1 MTVFPNSPHSPN
13 LSQSSDS
20 AAPLTRTDDE
30 RGVATLT
37 LNRPERCNALSF
49 ELLRRLLDELRQI
62 AADDSTRLVVLRGA
76 GRHFCAGLDLDE
88 ATNGAPIPF
97 ETLQTDAL
105 DLDDFRVCVDEIAEK
120 SNAAHL
126 NAIKT
131 NFRDASPF
139 DLAAPSLAP
148 STNADFPP
156 TLPRFQVAPRLVLE
170 LLRQIRLT
178 PKPIVAAVRGAACGG
193 GAGLV
198 SACDFVVADSTFRA
212 VFTETKRGLSPSLLF
227 PFLRPKLP
235 LAALQEFVLT
245 AAPFAASRAVEVGL
259 VQTLVDPGAF
269 DATVAAAVDRFLA
282 NEPSSLATAKSLFN
296 AELLP
301 TDAEIRAGWLEHC
314 RSWASDAG
322 REGIAAFLEKRPP
335 RWTR

>member
-1 MTVFPNSPHSPN
+1 MTVFPNSPKSPN
-13 LSQSSDS
+13 LSDSS
-20 AAPLTRTDDE
+20 APLTRTDDE

-49 ELLRRLLDELRQI
+49 DLLRRLLAELRRI

-76 GRHFCAGLDLDE
+76 GKHFCAGLDLDE

-97 ETLQTDAL
+97 ETLRSDAL
-105 DLDDFRVCVDEIAEK
+105 DLDDFRVRVAETAVQ
-120 SNAAHL
+120 AAP
-126 NAIKT
+126 
-131 NFRDASPF
+131 ASRLATPF
-139 DLAAPSLAP
+139 DLASPSLAP
-148 STNADFPP
+148 PPNGDFPS

-178 PKPIVAAVRGAACGG
+178 PKPVVAAVRGAACGG

-227 PFLRPKLP
+227 PFLRRKLP

-259 VQTLVDPGAF
+259 VQTLVDPDAF
-269 DATVAAAVDRFLA
+269 DATVAAAVARFLE
-282 NEPSSLATAKSLFN
+282 NEPRSLATAKSLFN
-296 AELLP
+296 AALLP
-301 TDAEIRAGWLEHC
+301 TEAELRAGWLEHC
-314 RSWASDAG
+314 RSWTSDAG

>member
-1 MTVFPNSPHSPN
+1 MTALPASSNLPNSPNSP
-13 LSQSSDS
+13 
-20 AAPLTRTDDE
+20 APLTRTDDE

-62 AADDSTRLVVLRGA
+62 AVDDSTRLVVLRGA
-76 GRHFCAGLDLDE
+76 GKHFCAGLDLDE
-88 ATNGAPIPF
+88 ATNGAPTPL
-97 ETLQTDAL
+97 ETLRDAGL
-105 DLDDFRVCVDEIAEK
+105 DLDDFRVRVSETAEK
-120 SNAAHL
+120 SNDARFFASEV
-126 NAIKT
+126 
-131 NFRDASPF
+131 NFRDATPF
-139 DLAAPSLAP
+139 DLAAQPFAP
-148 STNADFPP
+148 SSNADFPP

-178 PKPIVAAVRGAACGG
+178 PKPVVAAVRGAACGG

-198 SACDFVVADSTFRA
+198 SVCDFVVADSTFRA

-227 PFLRPKLP
+227 PFLRRKLP

-245 AAPFAASRAVEVGL
+245 AAPFAASRAVDVGL
-259 VQTLVDPGAF
+259 VQTLVAPDAF

-282 NEPSSLATAKSLFN
+282 NEPRSLATAKRLFN
-296 AELLP
+296 AVLLP
-301 TDAEIRAGWLEHC
+301 NDAEIRAGWLEHC
-314 RSWASDAG
+314 RSWASSAG

>member
-1 MTVFPNSPHSPN
+1 MTASSNSPNSLIFPKT
-13 LSQSSDS
+13 S
-20 AAPLTRTDDE
+20 ASVAPLARTDDE

-49 ELLRRLLDELRQI
+49 DLLRRLLAELRQI

-76 GRHFCAGLDLDE
+76 GKHFCAGLDLDE
-88 ATNGAPIPF
+88 ATNGAPIPL
-97 ETLQTDAL
+97 ETLRADAL
-105 DLDDFRVCVDEIAEK
+105 DLDDFRVSVAEIAEK
-120 SNAAHL
+120 SNGVSFPAA
-126 NAIKT
+126 KT
-131 NFRDASPF
+131 DFRDATPF
-139 DLAAPSLAP
+139 VLAAQPLAP
-148 STNADFPP
+148 PSDVDFPP
-156 TLPRFQVAPRLVLE
+156 TFPRFQVAPRLVLE
-170 LLRQIRLT
+170 LLRPSRLT

-198 SACDFVVADSTFRA
+198 SVCDFVVADSTFRA

-227 PFLRPKLP
+227 PFLRRKLP

-245 AAPFAASRAVEVGL
+245 AAPFVASRAADVGL
-259 VQTLVDPGAF
+259 VQTLAAPDAF

-282 NEPSSLATAKSLFN
+282 NEPRSLATAKRLFN
-296 AELLP
+296 AALLP
-301 TDAEIRAGWLEHC
+301 TDSEIRAGWLEHC

-322 REGIAAFLEKRPP
+322 REGIAAFLEKRSP

>member
-1 MTVFPNSPHSPN
+1 MTDFPNSPKLPN
-13 LSQSSDS
+13 PPDSS
-20 AAPLTRTDDE
+20 APLTRTDNE

-49 ELLRRLLDELRQI
+49 ELSRRLLAELRQI
-62 AADDSTRLVVLRGA
+62 AADESTRLVVLRGV
-76 GRHFCAGLDLDE
+76 GKHFCAGLDLDE

-97 ETLQTDAL
+97 ETLRDAGL
-105 DLDDFRVCVDEIAEK
+105 ALDDFRVRLSETAAETNESQLLAPK
-120 SNAAHL
+120 SDGRVA
-126 NAIKT
+126 T
-131 NFRDASPF
+131 PF
-139 DLAAPSLAP
+139 DLAARPFAP
-148 STNADFPP
+148 LSDDFPS

-170 LLRQIRLT
+170 ILRQIRLT
-178 PKPIVAAVRGAACGG
+178 PKPVVAAVRGAACGG

-198 SACDFVVADSTFRA
+198 SVCDFVVADSTFRA

-227 PFLRPKLP
+227 PFLRRKYP

-245 AAPFAASRAVEVGL
+245 AAPFAASRALDVGL
-259 VQTLVDPGAF
+259 VQTLVEPDAF
-269 DATVAAAVDRFLA
+269 DATVAAAVDRFLE
-282 NEPSSLATAKSLFN
+282 NEPRSLATAKRLFN
-296 AELLP
+296 AALLP

-314 RSWASDAG
+314 RSWASSAG

>member
-1 MTVFPNSPHSPN
+1 MTALPASPNLPNSPNSP
-13 LSQSSDS
+13 
-20 AAPLTRTDDE
+20 APLTRTDDE

-62 AADDSTRLVVLRGA
+62 AVDDSTRLVVLRGA
-76 GRHFCAGLDLDE
+76 GKHFCAGLDLDE
-88 ATNGAPIPF
+88 ATNGAPTPL
-97 ETLQTDAL
+97 ETLRDAGL
-105 DLDDFRVCVDEIAEK
+105 DLDDFRVRVSETAEK
-120 SNAAHL
+120 SNDARFFASEF
-126 NAIKT
+126 
-131 NFRDASPF
+131 NFRDATPF
-139 DLAAPSLAP
+139 DLAAQPFAP
-148 STNADFPP
+148 SSNADFPP

-178 PKPIVAAVRGAACGG
+178 PKPVVAAVRGAACGG

-198 SACDFVVADSTFRA
+198 SVCDFVVADSTFRA

-227 PFLRPKLP
+227 PFLRRKLP

-245 AAPFAASRAVEVGL
+245 AAPFDAPRAVDVGL
-259 VQTLVDPGAF
+259 VQTLVGPDAF

-282 NEPSSLATAKSLFN
+282 NEPRSLATAKRLFN
-296 AELLP
+296 AVLLP
-301 TDAEIRAGWLEHC
+301 NDAEIRAGWLEHC
-314 RSWASDAG
+314 RSWASSAG

>member
-1 MTVFPNSPHSPN
+1 MTVFPNSPKLPN
-13 LSQSSDS
+13 PSDS
-20 AAPLTRTDDE
+20 SAPLTRIDDE

-49 ELLRRLLDELRQI
+49 DLLRRLLAELRRI

-76 GRHFCAGLDLDE
+76 GKHFCAGLDLDE

-97 ETLQTDAL
+97 ETLRADAL
-105 DLDDFRVCVDEIAEK
+105 DLDDFRVRVAQIAVQ
-120 SNAAHL
+120 AAP
-126 NAIKT
+126 
-131 NFRDASPF
+131 ASRLATPF

-148 STNADFPP
+148 PPNGDFPP

-178 PKPIVAAVRGAACGG
+178 PKPVVAAVRGAACGG

-227 PFLRPKLP
+227 PFLRRKLP

-259 VQTLVDPGAF
+259 VQTLVAPAAF
-269 DATVAAAVDRFLA
+269 DATVDAAVARFLE
-282 NEPSSLATAKSLFN
+282 NEPRSLATAKRLFN
-296 AELLP
+296 AALLP

-314 RSWASDAG
+314 RAWASDAG

>member
-1 MTVFPNSPHSPN
+1 MTVSPASPN
-13 LSQSSDS
+13 LPSFSS
-20 AAPLTRTDDE
+20 PLTRTDDE

-49 ELLRRLLDELRQI
+49 DLLRRLLVELRQI
-62 AADDSTRLVVLRGA
+62 ADDESTRLVVLRGA
-76 GRHFCAGLDLDE
+76 GKHFCAGLDLDE
-88 ATNGAPIPF
+88 ATNGAPIPLK
-97 ETLQTDAL
+97 TLQADAL
-105 DLDDFRVCVDEIAEK
+105 DLADFRVPVAETVEK
-120 SNAAHL
+120 L
-126 NAIKT
+126 NDAPNSAPKT
-131 NFRDASPF
+131 DFSDASPF
-139 DLAAPSLAP
+139 DLAAQSLVPPS
-148 STNADFPP
+148 NADFPP

-178 PKPIVAAVRGAACGG
+178 PKPVVAAVRGAACGG

-198 SACDFVVADSTFRA
+198 SVCDFVVADSTFRA

-227 PFLRPKLP
+227 PFLRRKLP

-259 VQTLVDPGAF
+259 VQTLVAPAAF
-269 DATVAAAVDRFLA
+269 DATVDAAVARFLE
-282 NEPSSLATAKSLFN
+282 NEPRSLATAKRLFN
-296 AELLP
+296 AALLP

-314 RSWASDAG
+314 RAWASDAG

>member
-1 MTVFPNSPHSPN
+1 MTAFPNSPQTPN
-13 LSQSSDS
+13 LS
-20 AAPLTRTDDE
+20 APLTRTDDE

-49 ELLRRLLDELRQI
+49 DLLRRLLAELRRI
-62 AADDSTRLVVLRGA
+62 ADDDSTRLVVLRGA
-76 GRHFCAGLDLDE
+76 GKHFCAGLDLDE

-97 ETLQTDAL
+97 ETLRADAL
-105 DLDDFRVCVDEIAEK
+105 DLDDFRVRVAETAVQ
-120 SNAAHL
+120 AAP
-126 NAIKT
+126 
-131 NFRDASPF
+131 ASRLATPF

-148 STNADFPP
+148 PPNGDFPS
-156 TLPRFQVAPRLVLE
+156 TFPRFQVAPRLVLE

-178 PKPIVAAVRGAACGG
+178 PKPVVAAVCGAACGG

-227 PFLRPKLP
+227 PFLRRKLP

-259 VQTLVDPGAF
+259 VQTLVEPDAF
-269 DATVAAAVDRFLA
+269 DATVAAAVARFLE
-282 NEPSSLATAKSLFN
+282 NEPRSLATAKSLFN
-296 AELLP
+296 AALLP
-301 TDAEIRAGWLEHC
+301 TEAEIRAGWLEHC